1 MITRF
6 ENKDLTWV
14 DVESPTPEEVAEL
27 ANEFKLDSYV
37 RDELAEHIERS
48 KIRTFKDYTYI
59 VFQFPT
65 SEGVLS
71 GGKKREVDF
80 IVGTKFLITIH
91 YEKIN
96 SINETA
102 SESILLKDTQS
113 IKDLFFDAVYKEY
126 RKVGKQLEALDEVI
140 QQTEQKIFGD
150 PHNKTVEKISSINHT
165 ILDFK
170 RALRFHEEIWVSL
183 MEKKFLGE
191 DSARLHN
198 EYKKIWNAILHYQE
212 ITHSLEGTNNSL
224 LAFKTN
230 EVMKLLT
237 VINFIILPISIIPTA
252 LGLAK
257 TIEGK
262 VYIVS
267 GFVILS
273 LFIYSTFKK
282 KKWL

>member
-102 SESILLKDTQS
+102 SESILFRDTQS
-113 IKDLFFDAVYKEY
+113 IKELFFDAVYKEY

-170 RALRFHEEIWVSL
+170 RALRFHEEIWVNL
-183 MEKKFLGE
+183 EGNKFLGE

-198 EYKKIWNAILHYQE
+198 EYKKIWSAILHYQE
-212 ITHSLEGTNNSL
+212 ITQSLQGTNDSL

-237 VINFIILPISIIPTA
+237 VLNFIILPISIIPTA
-252 LGLAK
+252 LGLVT
-257 TIEGK
+257 TIEGQI
-262 VYIVS
+262 YIIS
-267 GFVILS
+267 GFAILS

-282 KKWL
+282 KRWL